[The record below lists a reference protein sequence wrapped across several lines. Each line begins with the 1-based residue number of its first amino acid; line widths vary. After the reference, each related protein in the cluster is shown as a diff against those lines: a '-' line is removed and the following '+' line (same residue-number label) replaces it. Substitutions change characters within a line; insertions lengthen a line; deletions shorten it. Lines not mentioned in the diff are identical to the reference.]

1 MSLTSTP
8 VHRRTL
14 LGSAIGLSAAA
25 LMAGCAKK
33 DDAATPGATGGA
45 NQVLNVG
52 QISNSVAFFPL
63 FVAEQKGMFAKAGVT
78 LGERPRLGT
87 GAKLAA
93 ALKSGAID
101 LGAGVLT
108 DAYNLHDTEPNARVY
123 SGLVTEYYVDVVVG
137 TSYQGP
143 AKDAPIDA
151 RISSLV
157 GKKIGITGPGSGTEA
172 LLVYLFQQIGK
183 DVKKDATLVNLG
195 AVATAA
201 VGALKAGRV
210 DALSFFQPI
219 GQIAE
224 GQQVGSIYI
233 SSQRGDIPSLKGALH
248 GCVFSTTELVGRK
261 KAAVDGFNKA
271 IDEAL
276 ALIQNDPAETKT
288 LLAAYLKSSSADV
301 IDRLMEILPAEMSK
315 THTMT
320 QESYEKGRDFHVKTG
335 LAKNAPDF
343 ANMVAEEAR
352 G

>member
-1 MSLTSTP
+1 MSSTSLP
-8 VHRRTL
+8 VTRRTV
-14 LGSAIGLSAAA
+14 LGSAIGLSATA

-33 DDAATPGATGGA
+33 DNASTGGGK
-45 NQVLNVG
+45 QVLNVG

-63 FVAEQKGMFAKAGVT
+63 YVAEQKGFFTKAGVT

-93 ALKSGAID
+93 ALKSGSID

-108 DAYNLHDTEPNARVY
+108 DAYNLHTTDSNARVY

-137 TSYQGP
+137 SSYSGP
-143 AKDAPIDA
+143 AADAPIDQ
-151 RISSLV
+151 RIQSLV

-183 DVKKDATLVNLG
+183 DVKKDATLVNIG
-195 AVATAA
+195 SVATAA

-224 GQQVGSIYI
+224 GQKVGSIYI
-233 SSQRGDIPSLKGALH
+233 SPQRGDIPSIKGALH
-248 GCVFSTTELVGRK
+248 GCVFSTTTLVDK
-261 KAAVDGFNKA
+261 KKEAVAGFNKA

-276 ALIQNDPAETKT
+276 ALIQSNPTEAKT
-288 LLAAYLKSSSADV
+288 LLQAYLKSSSADV
-301 IDRLMEILPAEMSK
+301 VDKLLEILPDEMSK
-315 THTMT
+315 THKIT
-320 QESYEKGRDFHVKTG
+320 QDSYEKGRNFHTKTG

-343 ANMVAEEAR
+343 SNFVAPQAR
-352 G
+352 A